1 MDKQANRI
9 GFMKKLSAVKGIGA
23 IAAAVSLFI
32 PTQVQAVIAF
42 NFPQLNGNQSYS
54 GALTLGETFTVNSPI
69 NINALA
75 AYDDPANG
83 SGIFGGAVNVA
94 IYQVSLS
101 GNTINGG
108 TLAISPLSFSTA
120 TPGSLISGT
129 TTREQLLG
137 SPVQLAAGTYMIV
150 ANNYGGAA
158 GTENNWN
165 RNTYVGSPVPSANTG
180 AGALTWGANY
190 YFLGNVNYA
199 NPFPTG
205 IAWHYDDVN
214 NPGNNWHPRYMAGNF
229 DFTPVPEVA
238 AFGAASVGL
247 LGLVFI
253 GRYVG
258 QRRRMK
264 LA

>member
-1 MDKQANRI
+1 MNRI
-9 GFMKKLSAVKGIGA
+9 GIMKKQSAVRGIGA
-23 IAAAVSLFI
+23 VAACAFLLIA
-32 PTQVQAVIAF
+32 TQAQAVIAF
-42 NFPQLNGNQSYS
+42 NFPQLNGNQNYS

-101 GNTINGG
+101 GNTISSG
-108 TLAISPLSFSTA
+108 TLAVSPLSFSTA
-120 TPGSLISGT
+120 TPGSLIAGT

-137 SPVQLAAGTYMIV
+137 SSVQLGAGTYMIV
-150 ANNYGGAA
+150 ANNYGGGT

-180 AGALTWGANY
+180 GGLVTWGANY
-190 YFLGNVNYA
+190 YAFGNLT
-199 NPFPTG
+199 FGSSLPTG
-205 IAWHYDDVN
+205 GWTYDNVN
-214 NPGNNWHPRYMAGNF
+214 NPPNDWHPRYMAGNF

>member
-1 MDKQANRI
+1 
-9 GFMKKLSAVKGIGA
+9 MKKLSAVKGIGA
-23 IAAAVSLFI
+23 VAVVALLFI
-32 PTQVQAVIAF
+32 ATQAQAVIAF
-42 NFPQLNGNQSYS
+42 NFPQLNANQNQPS
-54 GALTLGETFTVNSPI
+54 GSLTLGETFTVNSPI
-69 NINALA
+69 SINALA
-75 AYDDPANG
+75 AYDNPANG

-108 TLAISPLSFSTA
+108 TLAVSPLSFSTA
-120 TPGSLISGT
+120 NPGSLISGT
-129 TTREQLLG
+129 TTRERFLG
-137 SPVQLAAGTYMIV
+137 SPVQLSAGTYMIV

-165 RNTYVGSPVPSANTG
+165 RNTYVGSPLPSANTG
-180 AGALTWGANY
+180 GGVVTWGANY
-190 YFLGNVNYA
+190 YAIGNVGFGGTLPGGA
-199 NPFPTG
+199 T
-205 IAWHYDDVN
+205 WHYDNVN
-214 NPGNNWHPRYMAGNF
+214 NLPNDWHPRYMAGNF

-247 LGLVFI
+247 LGLVFM

-258 QRRRMK
+258 VRRRMK